1 MSSNDPNQ
9 GGGRAGPA
17 AGASGPAAA
26 AGAPGPA
33 ADEALPANEK
43 LRLARWTVASGS
55 NIQSRGAVVIVSGD
69 HQWEGAAEGNGPVDA
84 LIRAVDTAL
93 ADVLGGHPRLLA
105 YEVHAV
111 TEGPDAEAAVTVRIA
126 PPESATGHRAAGR
139 HRAEAHNVNM
149 IAASVEAYISAVDE
163 LLAQE
168 HWRGAT
174 EAAGNRKRARAAAV
188 ARAPRRAEVVEDAA
202 DHDTTAWFD

>member
-9 GGGRAGPA
+9 GGGGAGPA
-17 AGASGPAAA
+17 AGASGPAA
-26 AGAPGPA
+26 GASGPA

-174 EAAGNRKRARAAAV
+174 EAAGNRKGVVISARKAREQRADLDEAE
-188 ARAPRRAEVVEDAA
+188 AP
-202 DHDTTAWFD
+202 HDTTAWFER